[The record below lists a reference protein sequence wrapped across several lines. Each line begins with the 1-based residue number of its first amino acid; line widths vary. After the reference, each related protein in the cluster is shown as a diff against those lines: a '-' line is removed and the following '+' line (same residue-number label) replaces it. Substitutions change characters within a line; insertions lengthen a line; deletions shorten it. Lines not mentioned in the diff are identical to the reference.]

1 MDKEENQ
8 INEAENPVINNAME
22 NDIFCEE
29 SIPNR
34 KSEDILTRET
44 TEYEGLIE
52 LSRQKTSVIV
62 KGDIEALQ
70 KITDEEQITVAKINR
85 IDAEREKAMKDVAAV
100 LNMDVHELKLS
111 DLLQVLERRPAE
123 RQKFAEVYDRLGK
136 ALREM
141 KQVNNQ
147 NRQLIENALE
157 MTRYELNMLQSM
169 RSAPETANYGA
180 NALSD
185 GLIMGSTQ
193 GSFDAKQ

>member
-1 MDKEENQ
+1 MASLIQNLEE
-8 INEAENPVINNAME
+8 
-22 NDIFCEE
+22 
-29 SIPNR
+29 
-34 KSEDILTRET
+34 ILTRET

-169 RSAPETANYGA
+169 RSALETANYGA
-180 NALSD
+180 NAMSD
-185 GLIMGSTQ
+185 GLIMGSIQ

>member
-1 MDKEENQ
+1 LASLIQNLEE
-8 INEAENPVINNAME
+8 
-22 NDIFCEE
+22 
-29 SIPNR
+29 
-34 KSEDILTRET
+34 ILTRET

-111 DLLQVLERRPAE
+111 DLLQVLERRPTE
-123 RQKFAEVYDRLGK
+123 RQKFAEVYDRLDK

-180 NALSD
+180 NAMSD

>member
-1 MDKEENQ
+1 MASLIQNLEE
-8 INEAENPVINNAME
+8 
-22 NDIFCEE
+22 
-29 SIPNR
+29 
-34 KSEDILTRET
+34 ILTRET

-111 DLLQVLERRPAE
+111 DLLQVLERRPTE

-180 NALSD
+180 NAMSD